1 MLLLLLPTMATDVQN
16 TDSKDTL
23 TQLLEM
29 GYAEIQARQALAH
42 ASNNLELAIQYLV
55 GDYDAEQTDEAL
67 QRRTRRHC
75 KELRSCL
82 MDNPAIT
89 DYAVAALM
97 KKPRTAEALRELVGT
112 HSAMFLGSLLESSSD
127 EEQPNEERKQR
138 E

>member
-1 MLLLLLPTMATDVQN
+1 MSADVQN
-16 TDSKDTL
+16 TDTKDTL

-29 GYAEIQARQALAH
+29 GYAEIEARQALAH

-67 QRRTRRHC
+67 RRRVRRHC
-75 KELRSCL
+75 KQLRSCL
-82 MDNPAIT
+82 MDNPALT

-112 HSAMFLGSLLESSSD
+112 HSVTFMESMLESSSD
-127 EEQPNEERKQR
+127 EEEVKEERNQSHS
-138 E
+138 